1 MAKFDNPD
9 DIKVILATDCGST
22 TTKAILI
29 EYDNGEY
36 RLQVRG
42 EAPTT
47 VEAPFEDV
55 TMGVLNAV
63 QEVEE
68 LSGRKLLDENNL
80 IISPSR
86 GNVGTDVYISTSS
99 AGGGLQMMVAGVV
112 RSMSAE
118 SAERA
123 ALGAGAIVM
132 DVIASNDKRL
142 PHEQIERI
150 RRLRPDMIL
159 LGGGIDG
166 GTTTHVVE
174 IAELVAAADPR
185 PRLGSSYKLP
195 IIYAGNKDARELVKE
210 TLKDKVDLRIVDNF
224 RPVLERENLGPA
236 REEIHELFMEHVM
249 AQAPGYKKLMS
260 WTDAPIMPTPG
271 AVGLIIQTIARQYNI
286 EALGVD
292 IGGATTDVFSVFRPE
307 GSEDGVFNRT
317 VSANLGMSYSISN
330 VFAEATLPMVMRWVP
345 FNMDERDLRNRVKN
359 KMVRPTTIPQSMEEL
374 IFEQAVAR
382 EALRLA
388 FIQHK
393 NFATVLKGVQQQ
405 RTIADAFDQSS
416 SGATIVNMMSL
427 DMLIGSGGVLSHA
440 PRRQQSAMMM
450 VDAFCPEGVTRLAV
464 DSIFMMPQLGVL
476 TEVQPKAATEVF
488 EKDCLIH
495 LGTCVAPSGVYKKS
509 DTPVMKY
516 KIDLP
521 DGPVEGTL
529 NALEMKLFKLGIQDN
544 GLPMTAKAVFEPE
557 RNFDVGAGKGHRLET
572 EVHGGV
578 VGIILDGR
586 GRPFDLSQ
594 LDAAQR
600 VDYLTRW
607 YSELDIYPAERLKQK

>member
-1 MAKFDNPD
+1 MAKFENPD
-9 DIKVILATDCGST
+9 DIKVIVATDCGST

-29 EYDNGEY
+29 EYVNGEY
-36 RLQVRG
+36 RLITRG

-63 QEVEE
+63 AEVEE
-68 LSGRKLLDENNL
+68 LSGRKLLDENDRF
-80 IISPSR
+80 ITPR
-86 GNVGTDVYISTSS
+86 QGEVGTDVYISTSS

-112 RSMSAE
+112 RSMTAE

-142 PHEQIERI
+142 PHQQIERI
-150 RRLRPDMIL
+150 RALRPDMIL
-159 LGGGIDG
+159 LSGGIDG

-174 IAELVAAADPR
+174 IAELISAADPR

-195 IIYAGNKDARELVKE
+195 IIYAGNVNAMEPVRD
-210 TLKDKVDLRIVDNF
+210 TLADKVDLKTVENL

-236 REEIHELFMEHVM
+236 REEIHEQFMEHVM

-260 WTDAPIMPTPG
+260 WSDAPIMPTPG
-271 AVGLIIQTIARQYNI
+271 AVGLIIQTIAQIYNI
-286 EALGVD
+286 EAIGVD
-292 IGGATTDVFSVFRPE
+292 IGGATTDVFSVFRP
-307 GSEDGVFNRT
+307 DGKTPVFNRT

-345 FNMDERDLRNRVKN
+345 FKMDERDLRNRVKN
-359 KMVRPTTIPQSMEEL
+359 KMIRPTTIPQSMEEL
-374 IFEQAVAR
+374 IFEQAIAK

-393 NFATVLKGVQQQ
+393 NFATVLKGIQQQ
-405 RTIADAFDQSS
+405 RTIADAFEQSS

-427 DMLIGSGGVLSHA
+427 NMLIGSGGVLSHA
-440 PRRQQSAMMM
+440 PRRQQSALMMI
-450 VDAFCPEGVTRLAV
+450 DAFMPEGVTRLAV

-495 LGTCVAPSGVYKKS
+495 LGTCIAPSGTTKKPG
-509 DTPVMKY
+509 PVLKY
-516 KIDLP
+516 SIDLP
-521 DGPVEGTL
+521 TGPVSGILEH
-529 NALEMKLFKLGIQDN
+529 LEMKRFELGVQEN
-544 GLPMTAKAVFEPE
+544 GLPMKANVTLEPE
-557 RNFDVGAGKGHRLET
+557 RGYDVGAGKGNKVVK

-586 GRPFDLSQ
+586 GRPFDLST
-594 LDAAQR
+594 LSEDDR
-600 VDYLTRW
+600 VKYLKMWMT
-607 YSELDIYPAERLKQK
+607 ELNIYPADKL

>member
-9 DIKVILATDCGST
+9 DIKVIVATDCGST

-29 EYDNGEY
+29 EFQDGEY
-36 RLQVRG
+36 RLVTRG

-63 QEVEE
+63 AEVEE
-68 LSGRKLLDENNL
+68 LSGRKILDDNGR
-80 IISPSR
+80 IISPAN
-86 GNVGTDVYISTSS
+86 GKVGTDVYISTSS

-112 RSMSAE
+112 RSMTAE

-132 DVIASNDKRL
+132 DVISSNDKRL
-142 PHEQIERI
+142 PHQQIERI
-150 RRLRPDMIL
+150 RHLRPDMIL
-159 LGGGIDG
+159 LSGGIDG

-174 IAELVAAADPR
+174 LAELIAAADPR
-185 PRLGSSYKLP
+185 PRLGSSYQLP
-195 IIYAGNKDARELVKE
+195 IIYAGNKNAAGLVSD
-210 TLKDKVDLRIVDNF
+210 TLAGKVDLKIVDNL

-260 WTDAPIMPTPG
+260 WADAPIMPTPG
-271 AVGLIIQTIARQYNI
+271 AVGLIIQTIAEQYKI
-286 EALGVD
+286 EAVGVD
-292 IGGATTDVFSVFRPE
+292 IGGATTDVFSVFRPDRE
-307 GSEDGVFNRT
+307 TGVFNRT

-345 FNMDERDLRNRVKN
+345 FEMDERDLRNRVKN

-374 IFEQAVAR
+374 IFEQAIAK

-393 NFATVLKGVQQQ
+393 SFATVLKGVQQQ
-405 RTIADAFDQSS
+405 RTIADAFEQSG
-416 SGATIVNMMSL
+416 SGATIVNMMTL

-450 VDAFCPEGVTRLAV
+450 IDAFLPEGVTRLAV

-495 LGTCVAPSGVYKKS
+495 LGTCVAPSGPIKKS
-509 DTPVMKY
+509 GSVMKY
-516 KIDLP
+516 KIELP
-521 DGPVEGTL
+521 GGAVEGTL
-529 NALEMKLFKLGIQDN
+529 SSLEMKRFELGVQEN
-544 GLPMTAKAVFEPE
+544 GLPMTAKAVLEPE
-557 RNFDVGAGKGHRLET
+557 RGFDVGAGPGNRR
-572 EVHGGV
+572 EVELFGGV
-578 VGIILDGR
+578 VGVVLDGR
-586 GRPFDLSQ
+586 GRPFDLST
-594 LDAAQR
+594 LSEKER
-600 VDYLTRW
+600 VGHLKTW
-607 YSELDIYPAERLKQK
+607 MTELDIYPAERLKQ

>member
-1 MAKFDNPD
+1 MAKFDNPK

-29 EYDNGEY
+29 EYVNGEY
-36 RLQVRG
+36 RLITRG

-68 LSGRKLLDENNL
+68 LSGRKLLDEENK
-80 IISPSR
+80 IINPSN
-86 GNVGTDVYISTSS
+86 GKTGTDVFISTSS

-112 RSMSAE
+112 RSMTAE

-132 DVIASNDKRL
+132 DVIASNDKRQ
-142 PHEQIERI
+142 PHQQIERI
-150 RRLRPDMIL
+150 RHLRPDMIL
-159 LGGGIDG
+159 LSGGIDG

-174 IAELVAAADPR
+174 LAELIAAADPR

-195 IIYAGNKDARELVKE
+195 VIYAGNKNARQNIDQ
-210 TLKDKVDLRIVDNF
+210 TLAKKVDLKTVENL
-224 RPVLERENLGPA
+224 RPILERENLAPA

-249 AQAPGYKKLMS
+249 AQAPGYNKLMS
-260 WTDAPIMPTPG
+260 WADAPIMPTPG
-271 AVGLIIQTIARQYNI
+271 AVGLIIKTIADQYNI
-286 EALGVD
+286 EAVGVD
-292 IGGATTDVFSVFRPE
+292 IGGATTDVFSVFRPGGGE
-307 GSEDGVFNRT
+307 GVFNRT

-330 VFAEATLPMVMRWVP
+330 VFAEATLPMVMRWAP
-345 FNMDERDLRNRVKN
+345 FKMDERDLRNRVKN
-359 KMVRPTTIPQSMEEL
+359 KMIRPTTIPQSMEEL
-374 IFEQAVAR
+374 IFEQAIAK

-393 NFATVLKGVQQQ
+393 NFATVLKGIQQQ
-405 RTIADAFDQSS
+405 RTIAEAFEQSG

-427 DMLIGSGGVLSHA
+427 NMLIGSGGVLSHA
-440 PRRQQSAMMM
+440 PRRQQSAMMLI
-450 VDAFCPEGVTRLAV
+450 DAFLPEGVTRLAV

-476 TEVQPKAATEVF
+476 TEVQAKAATEVF

-495 LGTCVAPSGVYKKS
+495 LGTCVAPSGTIKK
-509 DTPVMKY
+509 PGPIMKY
-516 KIDLP
+516 RIDLP
-521 DGPVEGTL
+521 DGQVTGTL
-529 NALEMKLFKLGIQDN
+529 NSLEMKKYELGVGDD
-544 GLPMTAKAVFEPE
+544 GLPLKVKAVLEPE
-557 RNFDVGAGKGHRLET
+557 RQFDVGAGKGNKLET
-572 EVHGGV
+572 TLHGGV

-586 GRPFDLSQ
+586 GRPFDLST
-594 LDAAQR
+594 LSEDER
-600 VDYLTRW
+600 VSHLKTW
-607 YSELDIYPAERLKQK
+607 MTNLDIYPKERLFG